1 MQVPQAQLDA
11 HFHAVHLIAIV
22 AKLLPEWLPQSLF
35 DLLLRQWNSPER
47 HSRHAPHA
55 IRFLLFPFCVGTSAL
70 TFLHP
75 LYNHSSWVLFLVC
88 KEALPEVQLL
98 QVKSNE

>member
-22 AKLLPEWLPQSLF
+22 AKLLPDWLPQSLF

-47 HSRHAPHA
+47 HSRHAN
-55 IRFLLFPFCVGTSAL
+55 LTLSSCGVGTSVK
-70 TFLHP
+70 FHVIP
-75 LYNHSSWVLFLVC
+75 LNSLFL
-88 KEALPEVQLL
+88 AFLPGL
-98 QVKSNE
+98 